1 MEMLRVLAIVNG
13 IVILDIMYCIILSN
27 QTLLLVKASPPP
39 LVSACLLQRMI
50 PLNNLNY
57 LQNFWKTE
65 DIILSLSS
73 FNRFNKPKF
82 IWLEKYYIKLGK
94 QV

>member
-1 MEMLRVLAIVNG
+1 MVVECFQDQHLSAVGEKENYFNGWQVAELKNRFFIMEMLRVLAIVNG

-57 LQNFWKTE
+57 LQNF
-65 DIILSLSS
+65 
-73 FNRFNKPKF
+73 
-82 IWLEKYYIKLGK
+82 
-94 QV
+94 